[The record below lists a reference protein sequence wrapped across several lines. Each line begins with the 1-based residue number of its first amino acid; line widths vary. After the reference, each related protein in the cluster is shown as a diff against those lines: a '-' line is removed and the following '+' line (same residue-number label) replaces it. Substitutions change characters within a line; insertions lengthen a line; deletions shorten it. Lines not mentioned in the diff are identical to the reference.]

1 MKSGIQFAV
10 ALMGV
15 FLMVST
21 AVAQKGQPAVKVK
34 KIEVELQ
41 PTPVF
46 EAGGGVKTKKI
57 PRQKTWLEVEV
68 EFEVKAG
75 NKEGVVDNLQF
86 RYYVA
91 IKGAEGTRLLM
102 GDVTHVNMMEGD
114 KLFSVIYVSPTTLGK
129 LTGKYKDFQKSAI
142 NAVAVEIS
150 YNGRVIGGDS
160 TGGKGRWWESLS
172 AEQGILS
179 KEKTPFG
186 LLWIDRYAD
195 VKEGR

>member
-1 MKSGIQFAV
+1 MKSGIQFAITL
-10 ALMGV
+10 AGI
-15 FLMVST
+15 FLMAST
-21 AVAQKGQPAVKVK
+21 GVAQQGQPAVKIK

-46 EAGGGVKTKKI
+46 QAEGGVKTKKI

-75 NKEGVVDNLQF
+75 NKEGIVDNLQF
-86 RYYVA
+86 RYYIA
-91 IKGAEGTRLLM
+91 IKGADGTKMLM
-102 GDVTHVNMMEGD
+102 GDVVHVNMLEGD
-114 KLFSVIYVSPTTLGK
+114 KLYSVVYISPTTLGK
-129 LTGKYKDFQKSAI
+129 VTGKYRDFQKSAI
-142 NAVAVEIS
+142 NAVGLEIS
-150 YNGRVIGGDS
+150 YNGRVIATDS

-172 AEQGILS
+172 AEQGVLS

-195 VKEGR
+195 VKETR